1 MLKVKPR
8 DGLKIRD
15 PQRGDLIEPEGRT
28 VPRTTYWLHRL
39 RDRDVI
45 AVIDERE
52 ALLREAMQPEEKT
65 PAKVITKAPRK
76 PQEITVSVSEVA
88 DAKTETA

>member
-1 MLKVKPR
+1 MMKVKPR

-39 RDRDVI
+39 RDRDV
-45 AVIDERE
+45 VVVTDEP
-52 ALLREAMQPEEKT
+52 AEET
-65 PAKVITKAPRK
+65 PAKVITKASRK
-76 PQEITVSVSEVA
+76 SREITVSVSAA
-88 DAKTETA
+88 DATTETA